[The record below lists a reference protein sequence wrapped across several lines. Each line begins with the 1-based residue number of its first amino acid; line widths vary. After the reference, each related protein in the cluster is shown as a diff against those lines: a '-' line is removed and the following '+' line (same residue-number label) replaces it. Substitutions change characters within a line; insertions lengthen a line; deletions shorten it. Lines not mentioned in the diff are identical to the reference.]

1 MIQEYLFIG
10 EEIITDE
17 NELCL
22 YGVDPEIENI
32 KNSDCRIVRY
42 ISDGDNEESAKL
54 LSNINEKV
62 IEKFNPTVL
71 TNESSAYFNKRLY
84 PLFNEFERKL
94 RKLVYLKSALYKN
107 KDETKALDNL
117 ERMDFGQIFDT
128 LFTDE
133 KFMQSL
139 REQVKKNRFSSTS
152 IIKLIKGMPENTLW
166 SKLVHDG
173 AVHDL
178 EDNFD
183 LVRNHRNDIMHAHN
197 ISYRNYK
204 EALKL
209 IQKINEELDAEIGNT
224 IGIKESKQ
232 LSEEAVDYNYNKII
246 NDTIASNQ
254 KFEDWHKIQETIQ
267 GYTTQFGSFV
277 SPTMPESLKH
287 LNELLE
293 AYNKPE
299 LIAMQKLA
307 NSPAMIELLEYQR
320 EMQEM
325 IKTADYIATQK
336 LENSPAMAELREL
349 NNRFQEN
356 LEPSLSELRSAMSI
370 IKPPLER
377 DVATP
382 NSTQDISKRLKTDTQ
397 LGDRSNKDSD
407 DKSKN

>member
-54 LSNINEKV
+54 LSNINETV

-94 RKLVYLKSALYKN
+94 RKLVYLKCALYNN

-133 KFMQSL
+133 KFMQGL

-152 IIKLIKGMPENTLW
+152 IIKFIKGMPENTLW

-173 AVHDL
+173 AIRDL
-178 EDNFD
+178 EENFD

-197 ISYRNYK
+197 ISYKNYK

-209 IQKINEELDAEIGNT
+209 IQKINEELDEEIGDT
-224 IGIKESKQ
+224 IGVIESKQ
-232 LSEEAVDYNYNKII
+232 PAAEVVDYNKII
-246 NDTIASNQ
+246 NETIASNQ
-254 KFEDWHKIQETIQ
+254 QYENLRKIQETIQ

-277 SPTMPESLKH
+277 SPNMPESLKH

-299 LIAMQKLA
+299 ISALQKLA
-307 NSPAMIELLEYQR
+307 NSPAMLELLEYQR
-320 EMQEM
+320 KLQEM
-325 IKTADYIATQK
+325 VKPADYIATQQ

-370 IKPPLER
+370 IKPTLER
-377 DVATP
+377 DVATL
-382 NSTQDISKRLKTDTQ
+382 NTTQDISKRLKTDTQ